1 MIEAN
6 QPRSKQHGPICN
18 QRENHQRGRQRRRPV
33 GGRAMGGE
41 GRTGRPDRRYS
52 VSLPA
57 GGAKRTRRKALPDF
71 QSEGKSRTVPVLRTV
86 SRRSRFQGASGER
99 AFQDLYRRRSV
110 AAARQTRT
118 CAVRVTLRS
127 ATAKAPT
134 IGPFCVSCRGRGPRR
149 SKPRE
154 FGKSELAAVDMH
166 AAELGAAVQGWKYL
180 AGVEQALGV
189 ERAFEP
195 LLLVE
200 IDLAEHFAHQ
210 VALLDADAMFA
221 GQHAAEFDADPQDIG
236 AEGFRSLDLAWSVGI
251 VQDQWMQVAVAGMK
265 HIGDAKVVFCR

>member
-1 MIEAN
+1 
-6 QPRSKQHGPICN
+6 
-18 QRENHQRGRQRRRPV
+18 
-33 GGRAMGGE
+33 MGSQ

-57 GGAKRTRRKALPDF
+57 GGTKRARRKAVPDF
-71 QSEGKSRTVPVLRTV
+71 QSQRKSRTVPVLRTV
-86 SRRSRFQGASGER
+86 SRRGRLQGASGQP

-118 CAVRVTLRS
+118 RAIRVTVRS
-127 ATAKAPT
+127 AMAKGPT
-134 IGPFCVSCRGRGPRR
+134 IWALSPHLLRPWSRR
-149 SKPRE
+149 SEPWQ
-154 FGKSELAAVDMH
+154 FGESELAAVDVH
-166 AAELGAAVQGWKYL
+166 AAELGAAVQGRKYL

-189 ERAFEP
+189 ERTFEP

-221 GQHAAEFDADPQDIG
+221 GQHAAEFDADPQDVG
-236 AEGFRSLDLAWSVGI
+236 AEGLRPLDLAGPVGI
-251 VQDQWMQVAVAGMK
+251 VQDQRVQVAVAGMK
-265 HIGDAKVVFCR
+265 HVGDTEVVFCR

>member
-1 MIEAN
+1 
-6 QPRSKQHGPICN
+6 
-18 QRENHQRGRQRRRPV
+18 
-33 GGRAMGGE
+33 MGGE

-86 SRRSRFQGASGER
+86 SRRSRFQGAPGER

-118 CAVRVTLRS
+118 RAIRVTLRS
-127 ATAKAPT
+127 ATAKAPM
-134 IGPFCVSCRGRGPRR
+134 IGLFCLSCRGRGPRR

-166 AAELGAAVQGWKYL
+166 AAELGAAAQGRKYH
-180 AGVEQALGV
+180 ARGEPALGL
-189 ERAFEP
+189 ERHVYR
-195 LLLVE
+195 LLRVGF
-200 IDLAEHFAHQ
+200 DPTEHFT
-210 VALLDADAMFA
+210 
-221 GQHAAEFDADPQDIG
+221 
-236 AEGFRSLDLAWSVGI
+236 
-251 VQDQWMQVAVAGMK
+251 
-265 HIGDAKVVFCR
+265 

>member
-6 QPRSKQHGPICN
+6 QQGASTMDRYAIN
-18 QRENHQRGRQRRRPV
+18 ERTIREARQGRRTV
-33 GGRAMGGE
+33 GRRAMGGQ

-57 GGAKRTRRKALPDF
+57 GGAKRTGRKAVPDF
-71 QSEGKSRTVPVLRTV
+71 QSERKSRTVPVLRTV
-86 SRRSRFQGASGER
+86 SRRSRFQGASGQR

-118 CAVRVTLRS
+118 RAIRVTVRS
-127 ATAKAPT
+127 AGKRADDL
-134 IGPFCVSCRGRGPRR
+134 GPFCLICRGRGRR
-149 SKPRE
+149 ALKPRKLGE
-154 FGKSELAAVDMH
+154 SELAAVDMH
-166 AAELGAAVQGWKYL
+166 AAELGAAVQGRKYL
-180 AGVEQALGV
+180 ARVEQALGV
-189 ERAFEP
+189 ERAFKP

-221 GQHAAEFDADPQDIG
+221 GQHAAEFDADPQDVV
-236 AEGFRSLDLAWSVGI
+236 AEGFRPLDLAWSVGI